1 MNLGKTMASAAV
13 LGMLAGVAVACGGEK
28 PAEDP
33 SAAAG
38 KAACN
43 SKDHCGASAH
53 GSAATATTAAP
64 SAAPAASSTA
74 K

>member
-1 MNLGKTMASAAV
+1 MNFGKTMASAAV
-13 LGMLAGVAVACGGEK
+13 VGMLAGVAVACGGDK

-33 SAAAG
+33 SSAAG

-53 GSAATATTAAP
+53 GTAEPATTAAP
-64 SAAPAASSTA
+64 ATSSTA